1 MRSGLA
7 LWRKKE
13 YNKQRGKI
21 LTLGPAAVHEGGGVI
36 MALRRLNI
44 DFEAL
49 ARAMA
54 KQASDENDYY
64 LDTHTGRIM
73 RIATDVWNALE
84 EGETIAGSLNAW
96 QQEELHEAQAVF
108 SDTQGRYLPI
118 PEDLEWEVE
127 ELMSD
132 FVDTVHDA
140 DLRHRLTSAMEGRNA
155 VRRFRDV
162 LTHYPDEQQR
172 WIVLQQQNQ
181 QEHAAQWL
189 QDEGIEPVWTTAS
202 KP

>member
-1 MRSGLA
+1 
-7 LWRKKE
+7 
-13 YNKQRGKI
+13 
-21 LTLGPAAVHEGGGVI
+21 

-54 KQASDENDYY
+54 KQVGDENDYY
-64 LDTHTGRIM
+64 LDTHTGRVM
-73 RIATDVWNALE
+73 HIATDVWNALE
-84 EGETIAGSLNAW
+84 EGETIAGSLNTW

-127 ELMSD
+127 QIMAD
-132 FVDTVHDA
+132 FTDTVHDA
-140 DLRHRLTSAMEGRNA
+140 DLRSKLTAAMEGRNA
-155 VRRFRDV
+155 IRRFKDV
-162 LTHYPDEQQR
+162 LVHYSDAQQR
-172 WIVLQQQNQ
+172 WTALQQQRQ

-189 QDEGIEPVWTTAS
+189 EDEGIEPVWTAAP

>member
-1 MRSGLA
+1 
-7 LWRKKE
+7 
-13 YNKQRGKI
+13 
-21 LTLGPAAVHEGGGVI
+21 

-54 KQASDENDYY
+54 RQGSAEDDYY
-64 LDTHTGRIM
+64 LDTQNGRVM
-73 RIATDVWNALE
+73 RIASEVWNALE

-118 PEDLEWEVE
+118 PEEMQWEVE
-127 ELMSD
+127 EIMSD
-132 FVDTVHDA
+132 FMEAVHDA
-140 DLRHRLTSAMEGRNA
+140 DLRSKLNSAMSGRNA
-155 VRRFRDV
+155 VRRFKDI
-162 LTHYPDEQQR
+162 LAHYPTEQQR
-172 WIVLQQQNQ
+172 WTLLQQQSQ
-181 QEHAAQWL
+181 QAHAARWL
-189 QDEGIEPVWTTAS
+189 QDEGIEPVWVSAS

>member
-1 MRSGLA
+1 
-7 LWRKKE
+7 
-13 YNKQRGKI
+13 
-21 LTLGPAAVHEGGGVI
+21 

-54 KQASDENDYY
+54 RQGSDEDDYY
-64 LDTHTGRIM
+64 LDAQTGRVM
-73 RIATDVWNALE
+73 RIASQVWNALE

-118 PEDLEWEVE
+118 PEEIQWEVE
-127 ELMSD
+127 EIMAD
-132 FVDTVHDA
+132 FVGAVQDA
-140 DLRHRLTSAMEGRNA
+140 ELRDRLSSVMAGRNA
-155 VRRFRDV
+155 VRRFRDI
-162 LTHYPDEQQR
+162 LAHHPEEQQR
-172 WIVLQQQNQ
+172 WLALQHQSQ

-189 QDEGIEPVWTTAS
+189 QDEGIEPVWVSTA

>member
-1 MRSGLA
+1 
-7 LWRKKE
+7 
-13 YNKQRGKI
+13 
-21 LTLGPAAVHEGGGVI
+21 
-36 MALRRLNI
+36 MALRRLSI

-54 KQASDENDYY
+54 KQVGDENDYY

-73 RIATDVWNALE
+73 RIVTDVWNALE
-84 EGETIAGSLNAW
+84 EGVTIAGSLNTW

-127 ELMSD
+127 QIMAD
-132 FVDTVHDA
+132 FTDTVRDA
-140 DLRHRLTSAMEGRNA
+140 DLRSKLTAAMEGRNA
-155 VRRFRDV
+155 VRRFKDV
-162 LTHYPDEQQR
+162 LVHYANEQQR
-172 WIVLQQQNQ
+172 WTALQQQRQ

-189 QDEGIEPVWTTAS
+189 EDEGIEPVWTAAP

>member
-1 MRSGLA
+1 
-7 LWRKKE
+7 
-13 YNKQRGKI
+13 
-21 LTLGPAAVHEGGGVI
+21 

-49 ARAMA
+49 GRAMA
-54 KQASDENDYY
+54 KQVGDENDYY
-64 LDTHTGRIM
+64 LDTQTGRIM
-73 RIATDVWNALE
+73 RISTDVWNAIE
-84 EGETIAGSLNAW
+84 EGETIAGSLNTW

-132 FVDTVHDA
+132 FVDTVRDA
-140 DLRHRLTSAMEGRNA
+140 ELRRKLTSAMDGRNA
-155 VRRFRDV
+155 VRRFKDV
-162 LTHYPDEQQR
+162 LVHYPDEQQR
-172 WIVLQQQNQ
+172 WVGLQQQRQ

-189 QDEGIEPVWTTAS
+189 QDEDIEPVWTAAS

>member
-1 MRSGLA
+1 
-7 LWRKKE
+7 
-13 YNKQRGKI
+13 
-21 LTLGPAAVHEGGGVI
+21 

-54 KQASDENDYY
+54 TQGSDEYDYY

-73 RIATDVWNALE
+73 RISTDVWNALE

-108 SDTQGRYLPI
+108 SDTQGRYVPI

-127 ELMSD
+127 EIMSD
-132 FVDTVHDA
+132 FVDTVHDT
-140 DLRHRLTSAMEGRNA
+140 DLRSKLTSALEGRNA
-155 VRRFRDV
+155 VRRFKDV
-162 LTHYPDEQQR
+162 LAHYPDEQQR
-172 WIVLQQQNQ
+172 WAALQHQSQQV
-181 QEHAAQWL
+181 HAARHMPCVCQRAAMVQRL
-189 QDEGIEPVWTTAS
+189 DDMPVPSAS
-202 KP
+202 AAGLSGFLRQPGPDGHGVSYRTP

>member
-1 MRSGLA
+1 MVRSRLA
-7 LWRKKE
+7 LWLKKK
-13 YNKQRGKI
+13 YNRQHRRGPRGG
-21 LTLGPAAVHEGGGVI
+21 TGSSARGGGGI

-49 ARAMA
+49 ARAMG
-54 KQASDENDYY
+54 KQGSDEYDYY
-64 LDTHTGRIM
+64 LDTQSGRVM
-73 RIATDVWNALE
+73 RISTDVWNALE

-96 QQEELHEAQAVF
+96 QQTELHEAQAVF

-118 PEDLEWEVE
+118 PEGMEWEVE
-127 ELMSD
+127 TMPD
-132 FVDTVHDA
+132 FVDTVRDA

-155 VRRFRDV
+155 VRRFKDI
-162 LTHYPDEQQR
+162 LAHYPDEQQR
-172 WIVLQQQNQ
+172 WAALQQQSQ

-189 QDEGIEPVWTTAS
+189 QDEGIEPVWTTPA

>member
-1 MRSGLA
+1 
-7 LWRKKE
+7 
-13 YNKQRGKI
+13 
-21 LTLGPAAVHEGGGVI
+21 

-54 KQASDENDYY
+54 TQGSDENDYY
-64 LDTHTGRIM
+64 LDTHTGRVM
-73 RIATDVWNALE
+73 RISTDVWNALE
-84 EGETIAGSLNAW
+84 EGETIAGSLNTW

-118 PEDLEWEVE
+118 PEDPEWAVE
-127 ELMSD
+127 EIMSD
-132 FVDTVHDA
+132 FVETVYDA
-140 DLRHRLTSAMEGRNA
+140 ALRNKLTSAMEGRNA
-155 VRRFRDV
+155 VRRFKDV
-162 LTHYPDEQQR
+162 LAHYPDEQQR
-172 WIVLQQQNQ
+172 WTALQQQSQ

-189 QDEGIEPVWTTAS
+189 QDEGIEPVWITAP

>member
-1 MRSGLA
+1 
-7 LWRKKE
+7 
-13 YNKQRGKI
+13 
-21 LTLGPAAVHEGGGVI
+21 

-54 KQASDENDYY
+54 KQGSDEYDYY
-64 LDTHTGRIM
+64 LDTNTGRVMHIS
-73 RIATDVWNALE
+73 TDVWNALE

-108 SDTQGRYLPI
+108 SDIQGRYLPI
-118 PEDLEWEVE
+118 PEGMVWEVE
-127 ELMSD
+127 ETMPD

-140 DLRHRLTSAMEGRNA
+140 DLRSKLTSAMEGRNA

-162 LTHYPDEQQR
+162 LAHYPHEQQR
-172 WIVLQQQNQ
+172 WVTLQQQSQ
-181 QEHAAQWL
+181 QEHAARWL
-189 QDEGIEPVWTTAS
+189 EDEGIEPVWVVSS

>member
-1 MRSGLA
+1 
-7 LWRKKE
+7 
-13 YNKQRGKI
+13 
-21 LTLGPAAVHEGGGVI
+21 

-54 KQASDENDYY
+54 KQVGDENDYY
-64 LDTHTGRIM
+64 LDIHTGRIM
-73 RIATDVWNALE
+73 RISTDVWNALE
-84 EGETIAGSLNAW
+84 EGETIAGSLNTW

-127 ELMSD
+127 EIMSD
-132 FVDTVHDA
+132 FTDTVRDA
-140 DLRHRLTSAMEGRNA
+140 DLRSKLKAAMEARNA
-155 VRRFRDV
+155 VRRFKDV
-162 LTHYPDEQQR
+162 LAHYPDEQQR
-172 WIVLQQQNQ
+172 WTALQQQSH

-189 QDEGIEPVWTTAS
+189 QDEGIEPVWTTSS
-202 KP
+202 KPERSS

>member
-1 MRSGLA
+1 
-7 LWRKKE
+7 
-13 YNKQRGKI
+13 
-21 LTLGPAAVHEGGGVI
+21 

-54 KQASDENDYY
+54 TQGSDEYDYY
-64 LDTHTGRIM
+64 LDTHTGRVM
-73 RIATDVWNALE
+73 RISTDVWNALE

-108 SDTQGRYLPI
+108 SDTQGRYVPI

-127 ELMSD
+127 AIMSD
-132 FVDTVHDA
+132 FVDTVHDT
-140 DLRHRLTSAMEGRNA
+140 DLRRRLSSAMEGRNA
-155 VRRFRDV
+155 VRRFKDV
-162 LTHYPDEQQR
+162 LAHYPDEQQR
-172 WIVLQQQNQ
+172 WTALQHQNQ
-181 QEHAAQWL
+181 QEHAARWL
-189 QDEGIEPVWTTAS
+189 QDEGIEPVWTAAS

>member
-1 MRSGLA
+1 
-7 LWRKKE
+7 
-13 YNKQRGKI
+13 
-21 LTLGPAAVHEGGGVI
+21 

-54 KQASDENDYY
+54 RQGSDEYDYY
-64 LDTHTGRIM
+64 LDTHTGRVM
-73 RIATDVWNALE
+73 RISTEVWNALE
-84 EGETIAGSLNAW
+84 EGEIIARSLNAW

-108 SDTQGRYLPI
+108 SDSQGRYLPI
-118 PEDLEWEVE
+118 PEGMEWEVE
-127 ELMSD
+127 EVMPD
-132 FVDTVHDA
+132 FIDTVRDA
-140 DLRHRLTSAMEGRNA
+140 DLRSRLTSAMEGRNA

-162 LTHYPDEQQR
+162 LAHYPDEQQR
-172 WIVLQQQNQ
+172 WAVLQQQSQ

-189 QDEGIEPVWTTAS
+189 EDEGIEPVWTSAS

>member
-1 MRSGLA
+1 
-7 LWRKKE
+7 
-13 YNKQRGKI
+13 
-21 LTLGPAAVHEGGGVI
+21 

-54 KQASDENDYY
+54 RQGSDENDYY

-73 RIATDVWNALE
+73 RISTDVWNALE
-84 EGETIAGSLNAW
+84 EGESIAGSLNAW

-108 SDTQGRYLPI
+108 SDTQGRYVPI
-118 PEDLEWEVE
+118 PENLEWEVE
-127 ELMSD
+127 EIMSD
-132 FVDTVHDA
+132 FTDTVRDA
-140 DLRHRLTSAMEGRNA
+140 DLQNKLIAAMEGRNA
-155 VRRFRDV
+155 VRRFKDV
-162 LTHYPDEQQR
+162 LAHYPDELQR
-172 WIVLQQQNQ
+172 WATLQQQSQ

-189 QDEGIEPVWTTAS
+189 QDEGIEPVWVTAP

>member
-1 MRSGLA
+1 
-7 LWRKKE
+7 
-13 YNKQRGKI
+13 
-21 LTLGPAAVHEGGGVI
+21 
-36 MALRRLNI
+36 MALRRLSI

-54 KQASDENDYY
+54 KQVGDENDYY

-73 RIATDVWNALE
+73 RIVTDVWNALE
-84 EGETIAGSLNAW
+84 EGVTIAGSLNTW

-127 ELMSD
+127 QIMSD
-132 FVDTVHDA
+132 FTDTVRDA
-140 DLRHRLTSAMEGRNA
+140 DLRSKLTAAMEGRNA
-155 VRRFRDV
+155 VRRFKDV
-162 LTHYPDEQQR
+162 LVHYANEQQR
-172 WIVLQQQNQ
+172 WTALQQQRQ

-189 QDEGIEPVWTTAS
+189 EDEGIEPVWTAAP

>member
-1 MRSGLA
+1 
-7 LWRKKE
+7 
-13 YNKQRGKI
+13 
-21 LTLGPAAVHEGGGVI
+21 

-54 KQASDENDYY
+54 KQVGDENDYY

-84 EGETIAGSLNAW
+84 EGVTIAGSLNTW

-127 ELMSD
+127 QSMSD
-132 FVDTVHDA
+132 FTDTVRAA
-140 DLRHRLTSAMEGRNA
+140 DLRSKLTAAMEGRNA
-155 VRRFRDV
+155 VRRFKDV
-162 LTHYPDEQQR
+162 LVHYADEQQR
-172 WIVLQQQNQ
+172 WTALQQQRQ

-189 QDEGIEPVWTTAS
+189 EDEGIEPVWTAAP

>member
-1 MRSGLA
+1 
-7 LWRKKE
+7 
-13 YNKQRGKI
+13 
-21 LTLGPAAVHEGGGVI
+21 

-54 KQASDENDYY
+54 RQGSDENDYY

-73 RIATDVWNALE
+73 RISTDVWNALE

-118 PEDLEWEVE
+118 PEDLDWDVKET
-127 ELMSD
+127 MAD
-132 FVDTVHDA
+132 FVDTVRDA
-140 DLRHRLTSAMEGRNA
+140 DLRSKLTNAMEGRNA
-155 VRRFRDV
+155 VRRFKDV
-162 LTHYPDEQQR
+162 LAHYPDEQQR
-172 WIVLQQQNQ
+172 WAALQQQSQ

-189 QDEGIEPVWTTAS
+189 QDEGIEPVWITAS
-202 KP
+202 KPQR

>member
-1 MRSGLA
+1 
-7 LWRKKE
+7 
-13 YNKQRGKI
+13 
-21 LTLGPAAVHEGGGVI
+21 

-54 KQASDENDYY
+54 TQGSDENDYY

-73 RIATDVWNALE
+73 RISTDVWNALE

-118 PEDLEWEVE
+118 PEALEWDVE
-127 ELMSD
+127 ETMAD
-132 FVDTVHDA
+132 FGA
-140 DLRHRLTSAMEGRNA
+140 GALS
-155 VRRFRDV
+155 
-162 LTHYPDEQQR
+162 
-172 WIVLQQQNQ
+172 
-181 QEHAAQWL
+181 
-189 QDEGIEPVWTTAS
+189 
-202 KP
+202 

>member
-1 MRSGLA
+1 
-7 LWRKKE
+7 
-13 YNKQRGKI
+13 
-21 LTLGPAAVHEGGGVI
+21 

-44 DFEAL
+44 EFEAL

-54 KQASDENDYY
+54 RQGSDEYDYY

-73 RIATDVWNALE
+73 RISTDVWNALE
-84 EGETIAGSLNAW
+84 EGQTIAGSLNAW

-108 SDTQGRYLPI
+108 SDTQGRYLPV

-127 ELMSD
+127 ERMSD
-132 FVDTVHDA
+132 FVETVRDA
-140 DLRHRLTSAMEGRNA
+140 DLRRKLTSAREGRNA
-155 VRRFRDV
+155 LRRFKDV
-162 LTHYPDEQQR
+162 LVHYPDEQQR
-172 WIVLQQQNQ
+172 WVVLEQQSQ

-189 QDEGIEPVWTTAS
+189 QDEGIEPVWIAAS